1 MIVEGAYR
9 ALHQESVRPYDLP
22 GARATLRGM
31 MPGYL
36 RLLLTILIIGLAV
49 WLWNTGRLIATPEVI
64 LTWTTE
70 SEVETAGFHV
80 YRATAEE
87 GPYERVTRS
96 LIPSSGDPF
105 TRSNYEFRDTGVE
118 PGQTYYYQLEELE
131 TTGRFNRLPDIAP
144 SRASREPD
152 WRWLTPLLA
161 ALLLVWLLP
170 SPSRSRASKPVTELE
185 A

>member
-1 MIVEGAYR
+1 
-9 ALHQESVRPYDLP
+9 
-22 GARATLRGM
+22 

-36 RLLLTILIIGLAV
+36 RLLLTAMILGVAV
-49 WLWNTGRLIATPEVI
+49 WLWTTGRLIATPEVI

-87 GPYERVTRS
+87 GPYERVTHA

-105 TRSNYEFRDTGVE
+105 TRSSYEFRDIRVE
-118 PGQTYYYQLEELE
+118 PGHTYYYQLEELE

-144 SRASREPD
+144 SRASMEPD

-170 SPSRSRASKPVTELE
+170 TPSRPRASNSAKELE

>member
-1 MIVEGAYR
+1 
-9 ALHQESVRPYDLP
+9 
-22 GARATLRGM
+22 M

-36 RLLLTILIIGLAV
+36 RLLLTVVIVGVAA

-80 YRATAEE
+80 YRATAEG
-87 GPYERVTRS
+87 GPYERVTGS

-105 TRSNYEFRDTGVE
+105 TRSNYEFRDTNVE

-144 SRASREPD
+144 SRASMEPD
-152 WRWLTPLLA
+152 WRWLT
-161 ALLLVWLLP
+161 LLLGAILFVWLLP
-170 SPSRSRASKPVTELE
+170 APSRPPAPGTVTELE